1 MSEPRKK
8 QSEFVKWMGPLLDCL
23 RDFGGSAKPREVSNC
38 IAESQ
43 KISAQKREETLKSGE
58 ERFHNQVAWARQ
70 YLVWEGLL
78 DGSRRGIWT
87 LTDKGW
93 KTHLTEQDGRE
104 IFKRWVEFHAQ
115 ARRAVTPKA
124 NTEVTS
130 LIEETVVPPEE
141 AADAELLTALRKLP
155 PSGFERVCKRL
166 LRESGFEN
174 VTVTGKSHD
183 GGIDGIGVL
192 QVNVL
197 VSLKVLFQ
205 CKRYKN
211 SVSREQVGDFRN
223 AIIGRADKGIIL
235 TTGTFS
241 SDAISEA
248 NRTIPLVELI
258 DGERLVTMFQN
269 AKLGVKPRVVYEV
282 DQAFFDQF
290 LETERDD

>member
-1 MSEPRKK
+1 MTEARKK
-8 QSEFVKWMGPLLDCL
+8 PSEFVKWMGPLLDCL
-23 RDFGGSAKPREVSNC
+23 RALGGSAKPREVSAW

-43 KISAQKREETLKSGE
+43 KMSAQKRGETLKSGE

-70 YLVWEGLL
+70 YLAWEGLL

-87 LTDKGW
+87 LTPKGW
-93 KTHLTEQDGRE
+93 ETHLTEQDGRM
-104 IFKRWVEFHAQ
+104 IS
-115 ARRAVTPKA
+115 RRVVTQTADTGATTP
-124 NTEVTS
+124 
-130 LIEETVVPPEE
+130 IEDAAAPPEE
-141 AADAELLTALRKLP
+141 AADAALLSALRKLS
-155 PSGFERVCKRL
+155 PSGFERVCQRL

-174 VTVTGKSHD
+174 VTVTGRSHD

-192 QVNVL
+192 QVNAL

-205 CKRYKN
+205 CKRYKH
-211 SVSREQVGDFRN
+211 SVSREQVGDFRS

-235 TTGTFS
+235 TTGTFRV
-241 SDAISEA
+241 DAVSEA

-282 DQAFFDQF
+282 DQSFFDQF
-290 LETERDD
+290 RATEREG